1 MPGESLRGDE
11 VHSALTVRRVALGL
25 GADAA
30 RFERG
35 PDGEYRKV
43 RDTRDPYP
51 RIVTGQYRPG
61 EFGGI
66 IDETEDRNV
75 FRGASPEPVR
85 DVIDGVGEVR
95 EQACDLPLGPLFPGG
110 PIAEEVVC

>member
-1 MPGESLRGDE
+1 VTRAIPTPASSPASTDPAS
-11 VHSALTVRRVALGL
+11 SAGS
-25 GADAA
+25 
-30 RFERG
+30 
-35 PDGEYRKV
+35 
-43 RDTRDPYP
+43 
-51 RIVTGQYRPG
+51 
-61 EFGGI
+61 